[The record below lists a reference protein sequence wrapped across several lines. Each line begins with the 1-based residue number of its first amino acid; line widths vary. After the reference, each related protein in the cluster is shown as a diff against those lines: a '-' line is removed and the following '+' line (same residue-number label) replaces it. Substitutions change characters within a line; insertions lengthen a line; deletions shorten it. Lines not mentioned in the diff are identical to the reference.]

1 MTKTSYDET
10 HSLMDLSLLKQYA
23 EHLTDPDETP
33 HSERSHLETHYT
45 KTVRLLS
52 LFKQYAEH
60 LTVLI
65 EERLL
70 TLRDL
75 IRVSTDQTSHVRT
88 LELSLFT
95 QYAAHLTA
103 PIQVRLLTREVD
115 LVLY

>member
-33 HSERSHLETHYT
+33 HSERSHLETHCT
-45 KTVRLLS
+45 KTLRLLS
-52 LFKQYAEH
+52 LFKTYAE
-60 LTVLI
+60 LLIVLI

-75 IRVSTDQTSHVRT
+75 IRVSTDQTSQW
-88 LELSLFT
+88 L
-95 QYAAHLTA
+95 
-103 PIQVRLLTREVD
+103 
-115 LVLY
+115 